1 MTRRVAIDVFEDVFI
16 RRAYCVDPSSFLKAW
31 HLICPFNVPRHASPS
46 VAETIAETW
55 SLQDNRASAG
65 TVSNAVL
72 VSCPAKSSA
81 VGVHSIDGHVPHVAG
96 HALSASTILPNN
108 LYGALPQWSAMFA
121 QPNASSSIRHRDVV
135 VTVRVAVVVALLV
148 YELVAE
154 DVAVL
159 VCVVLAQPDVSTSDG
174 VCLNL

>member
-1 MTRRVAIDVFEDVFI
+1 M
-16 RRAYCVDPSSFLKAW
+16 
-31 HLICPFNVPRHASPS
+31 CPFRVPRHASLS
-46 VAETIAETW
+46 VAETIADTW
-55 SLQDNRASAG
+55 SLQDSRVSAG

-72 VSCPAKSSA
+72 VPCPAKSSS

-96 HALSASTILPNN
+96 HPLSASTVLPNN
-108 LYGALPQWSAMFA
+108 LYGALPQLSAMST

-135 VTVRVAVVVALLV
+135 VTVVVAVVVALFV
-148 YELVAE
+148 YVLVAE

-174 VCLNL
+174 LCLNL